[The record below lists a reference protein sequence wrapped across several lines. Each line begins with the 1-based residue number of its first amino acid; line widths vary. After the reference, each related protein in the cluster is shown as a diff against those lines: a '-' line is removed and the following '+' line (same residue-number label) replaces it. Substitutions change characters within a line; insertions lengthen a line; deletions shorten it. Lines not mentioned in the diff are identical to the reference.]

1 QYYSG
6 HPVPHPHLKNEKP
19 ADSGKRRGLLS
30 AYPRTTERENWL
42 RAAYPTDSNGVVQ
55 FTSIFPGYYTGRA
68 THVHARAYTD
78 WTPLPNGSYVGGPLA
93 HIGQFFFEDELNDS
107 IDKLAPYSENPI
119 RHTIGRTRNWADSL
133 DIFNT
138 AQEGGYQPTFD
149 IDFLGHV
156 LSQGLVGY
164 VTMGINMSQVF
175 EHSAWDPQSSRP
187 KFS

>member
-1 QYYSG
+1 
-6 HPVPHPHLKNEKP
+6 
-19 ADSGKRRGLLS
+19 
-30 AYPRTTERENWL
+30 
-42 RAAYPTDSNGVVQ
+42 
-55 FTSIFPGYYTGRA
+55 SIFPGYYTGRA